1 MHRSKRVIFISH
13 CILNQNTVVCPL
25 ARAKGAYTEIIETI
39 MKNGIGIHQLPCP
52 EYRHLGIKRD
62 PMTKEEYDTE
72 DYRKLCKNISIDT
85 IGIMKEYIENAYEIV
100 GLIGVNES
108 PTCSIRNSKGIFIE
122 EILQLMNKSNLDIKL
137 LDVSTEYKD
146 EEDNSKFIN
155 DLIGFLN
162 N

>member
-13 CILNQNTVVCPL
+13 CILNQNTVVWPL

-72 DYRKLCKNISIDT
+72 EYRKICKNISIDT
-85 IGIMKEYIENAYEIV
+85 ISIMKEYIENGYEIA
-100 GLIGVNES
+100 GLIGINES
-108 PTCSIRNSKGIFIE
+108 PTCSIRDSKGIFIE
-122 EILQLMNKSNLDIKL
+122 EMLELMNKINLDIKL
-137 LDVSTEYKD
+137 LDVSVDYIDGEN
-146 EEDNSKFIN
+146 NSKFITE
-155 DLIGFLN
+155 LIDFLN
-162 N
+162 V

>member
-72 DYRKLCKNISIDT
+72 DYRKLCKNISMDT
-85 IGIMKEYIENAYEIV
+85 IGIMKEYIENGYELV

-108 PTCSIRNSKGIFIE
+108 PTCSISNTKGILIE
-122 EILQLMNKSNLDIKL
+122 EMLELMNKSNLEIKV
-137 LDVSTEYKD
+137 LDVSVDYIDGEN
-146 EEDNSKFIN
+146 NSKFIN
-155 DLIGFLN
+155 ELIDFLN
-162 N
+162 D

>member
-72 DYRKLCKNISIDT
+72 EYRKVCKNISIDT
-85 IGIMKEYIENAYEIV
+85 IGIMKKYIENGYEIA

-122 EILQLMNKSNLDIKL
+122 EILELMNKSNLDIKL
-137 LDVSTEYKD
+137 LDVSVDYIDGEN
-146 EEDNSKFIN
+146 NSKFITE
-155 DLIGFLN
+155 LIDFLN
-162 N
+162 F

>member
-137 LDVSTEYKD
+137 LDVSVDYIDGEN
-146 EEDNSKFIN
+146 NSKFITE
-155 DLIGFLN
+155 LIDFLN
-162 N
+162 V

>member
-72 DYRKLCKNISIDT
+72 EYRKVCKNISIDT
-85 IGIMKEYIENAYEIV
+85 IDIMKEYIENDYELA

-122 EILQLMNKSNLDIKL
+122 EMLELMNKSNLDIKL
-137 LDVSTEYKD
+137 LDVSVDYIDGENNSRFITEL
-146 EEDNSKFIN
+146 IN
-155 DLIGFLN
+155 FLN
-162 N
+162 V

>member
-62 PMTKEEYDTE
+62 SMTKEEYDTE
-72 DYRKLCKNISIDT
+72 EYRKVCKNISIDT
-85 IGIMKEYIENAYEIV
+85 IDMMKEYIENGYEIV

-108 PTCSIRNSKGIFIE
+108 PTCSIRNSEGIFIE
-122 EILQLMNKSNLDIKL
+122 EMLELMNKSNLDIKL
-137 LDVSTEYKD
+137 LDVSVDYIDGEN
-146 EEDNSKFIN
+146 NSKFITELT
-155 DLIGFLN
+155 DFLN
-162 N
+162 V

>member
-1 MHRSKRVIFISH
+1 MHRSKGVIFISH

-62 PMTKEEYDTE
+62 PMTNEGYDTE
-72 DYRKLCKNISIDT
+72 EYRKLCKNISIDT
-85 IGIMKEYIENAYEIV
+85 IGIMEEYIENGYEIA

-122 EILQLMNKSNLDIKL
+122 EMLELMNKSNLDIKL
-137 LDVSTEYKD
+137 LDVSVDYIDGEN
-146 EEDNSKFIN
+146 NSKFITE
-155 DLIGFLN
+155 LIDFLN
-162 N
+162 V

>member
-72 DYRKLCKNISIDT
+72 EYRKVCKNISIDT
-85 IGIMKEYIENAYEIV
+85 IGIMKEYIENGYEIA

-122 EILQLMNKSNLDIKL
+122 EILELMNKSNLDIKL
-137 LDVSTEYKD
+137 LDVSVDYIDGEN
-146 EEDNSKFIN
+146 NSKFITE
-155 DLIGFLN
+155 LIDFLN
-162 N
+162 F